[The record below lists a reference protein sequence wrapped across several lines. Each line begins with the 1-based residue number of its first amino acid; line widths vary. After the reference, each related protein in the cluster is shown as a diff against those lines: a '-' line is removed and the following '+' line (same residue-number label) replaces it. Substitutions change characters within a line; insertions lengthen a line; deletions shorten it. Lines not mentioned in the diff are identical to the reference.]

1 MNLFLE
7 PKMLFLNVIQ
17 GLHSLIFVVH
27 FIRTN
32 YLVSVGPEWSTLCH
46 NHPSLAP
53 VPGWWIKSRPR
64 YLFRIYF
71 NNPPRNK
78 QSPKQSSSSQAVQ
91 LCINVPQFLK
101 ACHTVTCSA
110 SPIVLDLVAERSAK
124 RVDYRSSSCSYLY
137 WFFFWGKIFAEV
149 ENWLC
154 HLTAGIV
161 MPVLQNTVSNNKN
174 RDQEMMKM
182 NTNGKRKKES
192 KSRNIITIV
201 MDAWTLWNF
210 SHVWG

>member
-1 MNLFLE
+1 VNLFLE
-7 PKMLFLNVIQ
+7 PKMLFLSVMQ
-17 GLHSLIFVVH
+17 ELRPLITVVH
-27 FIRTN
+27 LIQRN
-32 YLVSVGPEWSTLCH
+32 YTVSMGPELSTLCH

-53 VPGWWIKSRPR
+53 IPGWWIKSSPR

-71 NNPPRNK
+71 NSPPRNR
-78 QSPKQSSSSQAVQ
+78 QFPKRSSSSQVVQ

-124 RVDYRSSSCSYLY
+124 SMDYRSSSCSYLY
-137 WFFFWGKIFAEV
+137 SFFWRKIFAEV

-161 MPVLQNTVSNNKN
+161 MPILQNTVSNSKN
-174 RDQEMMKM
+174 TDQEMMEM
-182 NTNGKRKKES
+182 NTKGKRKKEY
-192 KSRNIITIV
+192 KPRNIITIV
-201 MDAWTLWNF
+201 MDAWTVWNC
-210 SHVWG
+210 SHVWD